1 MKKEQKMAL
10 KNFCRDLLLKQLV
23 SQKNYTSS
31 LVHNFLSLLILNT
44 EIRYF
49 ILAEVKMIDFLSR
62 KNMLSHS
69 CLCPWWGPWSGKDC
83 RWGMGTQLW
92 SSARSRW
99 RSAFASISTA
109 TLTWILRGPG
119 RPLSNAWRLS
129 SLPQPPQL
137 WHGPLGQLRPRQ
149 PWHAAVE
156 RGLAHPWS
164 RLARPLH
171 PMAWKQKV
179 INAIVPLNIKVIH

>member
-1 MKKEQKMAL
+1 
-10 KNFCRDLLLKQLV
+10 
-23 SQKNYTSS
+23 
-31 LVHNFLSLLILNT
+31 
-44 EIRYF
+44 
-49 ILAEVKMIDFLSR
+49 
-62 KNMLSHS
+62 MLSHS

-129 SLPQPPQL
+129 SLPQLPQL

-179 INAIVPLNIKVIH
+179 INAMVPLNIKVIYWIVPQRLSNQDLGSIL